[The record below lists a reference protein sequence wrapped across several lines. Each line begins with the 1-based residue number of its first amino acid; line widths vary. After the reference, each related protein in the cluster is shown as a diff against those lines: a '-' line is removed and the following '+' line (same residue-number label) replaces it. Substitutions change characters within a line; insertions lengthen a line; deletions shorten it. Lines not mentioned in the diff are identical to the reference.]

1 MDPHFGSVSAQ
12 NSNCTKNV
20 VRLKVVL
27 MMKLLLKI
35 LPHTSHRSIFPTVL
49 SAPHPCIMNFHKRK
63 KIISALHSLMFDTEL
78 VSKIIAE
85 LKRGRATDIDGLTAE
100 HLTHA
105 HPVLSVV
112 LSKLFRIIQLCKY
125 VPAGF
130 GYSYIVPIA
139 KSKDS
144 VNKAVTYDDF
154 RGIAIKSNLI

>member
-1 MDPHFGSVSAQ
+1 M
-12 NSNCTKNV
+12 
-20 VRLKVVL
+20 
-27 MMKLLLKI
+27 
-35 LPHTSHRSIFPTVL
+35 
-49 SAPHPCIMNFHKRK
+49 
-63 KIISALHSLMFDTEL
+63 
-78 VSKIIAE
+78 E
-85 LKRGRATDIDGLTAE
+85 LKHGRAAGIDGLTAE
-100 HLTHA
+100 HLILIHA

-154 RGIAIKSNLI
+154 RGIAISPVLFNVFEYCFINKFRKYLYRLLIKNSLDSEKELVAPMSYIPLLKLWNLWLKAETQLMCHWFIQSIRQSKSPCATA